1 MKLFLTQRK
10 RGIYIM
16 ELIVINENKLKIT
29 LSECDM
35 KQYSLDCNTIDYDNT
50 ETRRAFWNILDEVK
64 HQTGFDAASQKV
76 FIQLYPSKEGG
87 CEMYVTKL
95 GLAHDG
101 DGKDADTTSSHR
113 LHPLHRRRAAYSF
126 DSVGKLT
133 AVCKRLSEIG
143 FSDKSSAWHSLLERG
158 RYYLILEEPEENAY
172 LPLSECSFIF
182 EYGKSENLKNTL
194 LLLHEHASCICEEGA
209 VDTLAGL

>member
-1 MKLFLTQRK
+1 
-10 RGIYIM
+10 M

-35 KQYSLDCNTIDYDNT
+35 KQYSLDCETLDYDNT

-95 GLAHDG
+95 GISKG
-101 DGKDADTTSSHR
+101 QKDADSHR
-113 LHPLHRRRAAYSF
+113 LKPLHHRQVAYSF
-126 DSVGKLT
+126 PSLDRLT
-133 AVCKRLSEIG
+133 AVCKRLCEIG
-143 FSDKSSAWHSLLERG
+143 FSDKSSAWHSMLERG
-158 RYYLILEEPEENAY
+158 QYYLIIDEPEENAY
-172 LPLSECSFIF
+172 LPLSESSFIF
-182 EYGKSENLKNTL
+182 EYGKRENLKNTL
-194 LLLHEHASCICEEGA
+194 LFLHEHASCICKDKA
-209 VDTLAGL
+209 VEVLSAL